1 MVPVANSLRSKLAD
15 LHVSQRGN
23 DMSLNDRADVVEVLA
38 AATLVMLDIILK
50 RIGDGIGLRPL
61 LLQP

>member
-1 MVPVANSLRSKLAD
+1 
-15 LHVSQRGN
+15 
-23 DMSLNDRADVVEVLA
+23 MSLNDRADVVEVLA